1 MKAIQLSE
9 VRLVKYSRLI
19 DRAISEKRYGLATQ
33 MAYRCVLE
41 YHRLFLRYSA
51 PHSKSMTENAFQLSV
66 VTVKYLRT
74 QGRFLSRHSSRQLL
88 KLLSTSYY
96 LTNLSKLKWGERDTH
111 IDKATAVL
119 ARDQSL
125 AMAKFLMSSV
135 RENVSLRN

>member
-1 MKAIQLSE
+1 MKTIQLSE

-41 YHRLFLRYSA
+41 YHRLFLRYSM
-51 PHSKSMTENAFQLSV
+51 PQSKSMTQNAFQLSV

-74 QGRFLSRHSSRQLL
+74 HGKFFTRQSSRQLM
-88 KLLSTSYY
+88 KLLKTSYY
-96 LTNLSKLKWGERDTH
+96 LTNLSKLKWGN
-111 IDKATAVL
+111 IDKTTAVF

-125 AMAKFLMSSV
+125 AMARFLMSSTKESV
-135 RENVSLRN
+135 VAKN